1 MMRLLIADDEKLE
14 REALAELVQRR
25 FEREVVLEVAENGRK
40 AADTAVLWGADLIL
54 MDIEMP
60 GMSGLDAARAV
71 LAQRPSCRVIFVTAY
86 SLFQYAHEA
95 VHLGACDYL
104 LKPVDPD
111 ELEASVR
118 RAMRQIETE
127 RKLEELAAAQP
138 QPEQTE
144 TEEEAEDAPEES
156 ENSQTALVM
165 AHVRR
170 YLEDNYMFD
179 LSLDSVGEI
188 LHISPAYLSAQFKK
202 YQKMNFLDCLT
213 ELRINAAKEL
223 LADPFRSSAEVA
235 SMVGYEDASY
245 FARAFKKRTGM
256 TPTQY
261 RRQASQKAKADPE
274 AGL

>member
-1 MMRLLIADDEKLE
+1 MIRLLIADDEKLE
-14 REALAELVQRR
+14 REALAEMVQRR

-144 TEEEAEDAPEES
+144 TEEEAEDAPRRAR
-156 ENSQTALVM
+156 TA
-165 AHVRR
+165 RR
-170 YLEDNYMFD
+170 P
-179 LSLDSVGEI
+179 LSW
-188 LHISPAYLSAQFKK
+188 PTSAATSKIII
-202 YQKMNFLDCLT
+202 CSICRWT
-213 ELRINAAKEL
+213 AWARSCTSAR
-223 LADPFRSSAEVA
+223 PTCRRSS
-235 SMVGYEDASY
+235 
-245 FARAFKKRTGM
+245 RNT
-256 TPTQY
+256 
-261 RRQASQKAKADPE
+261 RR
-274 AGL
+274 

>member
-1 MMRLLIADDEKLE
+1 MIRLLIADDEKLE

-25 FEREVVLEVAENGRK
+25 FEREVVLEMAENGRK

-144 TEEEAEDAPEES
+144 TEEEAEDAPEEG

-261 RRQASQKAKADPE
+261 RRQAGRKAKADPE

>member
-1 MMRLLIADDEKLE
+1 MIRLLIADDEKLE

-144 TEEEAEDAPEES
+144 TEEEAEDAPRRAR
-156 ENSQTALVM
+156 TA
-165 AHVRR
+165 RR
-170 YLEDNYMFD
+170 P
-179 LSLDSVGEI
+179 SLWPMSAATSRI
-188 LHISPAYLSAQFKK
+188 IICSICRWTAWARSCISARPT
-202 YQKMNFLDCLT
+202 C
-213 ELRINAAKEL
+213 R
-223 LADPFRSSAEVA
+223 RSSR
-235 SMVGYEDASY
+235 S
-245 FARAFKKRTGM
+245 T
-256 TPTQY
+256 
-261 RRQASQKAKADPE
+261 RR
-274 AGL
+274 

>member
-1 MMRLLIADDEKLE
+1 MIRLLIADDEKLE

-25 FEREVVLEVAENGRK
+25 FEREVVLEAAENGRK

-127 RKLEELAAAQP
+127 RKLEELAAARP

-144 TEEEAEDAPEES
+144 TEEEAEDAPEEG

>member
-1 MMRLLIADDEKLE
+1 MIRLLIADDEKLE

-127 RKLEELAAAQP
+127 RKLEELAAARP

-188 LHISPAYLSAQFKK
+188 LHISPAYLSAQFKR

-261 RRQASQKAKADPE
+261 RRQAGRKAKADPE